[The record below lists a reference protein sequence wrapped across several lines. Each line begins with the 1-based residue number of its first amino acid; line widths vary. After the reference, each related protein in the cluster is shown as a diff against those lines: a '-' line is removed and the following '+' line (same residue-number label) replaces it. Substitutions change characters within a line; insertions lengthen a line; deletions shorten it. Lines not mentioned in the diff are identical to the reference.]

1 MSDQNPPVAS
11 LAPGH
16 ATDRPLIAVAVLASF
31 VAFLDGS
38 VVNLALPAI
47 SADLAHTGLSG
58 LALQQW
64 VVDGYLLGLGALILV
79 AGAVSDQFGRLNV
92 LRVGLAVFAV
102 ASVLCAVA
110 PTGWVLVA
118 ARCLQGIGA
127 AFLVP
132 SSLAMINARFTGPA
146 QARAI
151 GTWTA
156 WTGTAFVVGPPLGG
170 LLVDSLSWRWVF
182 GINIV
187 PLAVTLY
194 LTTKLVSEGRS
205 EATREGELQEGVGPK
220 RWGRIDFVGATLCA
234 VGLSAAVFALIEQQR
249 LGLSHPAVAGGLAVG
264 LACLV
269 AFPFWERRAP
279 NPMMPLHLF
288 TVRNFAVGNL
298 ATVFLYAA
306 VSLGMLLV
314 ALFLQE
320 SVGLSATQAGLATL
334 PLPVLSFF
342 LARPFGTLA
351 GLHGPRV
358 YMAVGPLIAA
368 VGFLLL
374 AFSNPA
380 GSAPF
385 DFWTQML
392 PGLVVFGVGLSVTV
406 SPLTAAVLA
415 AVDPAQSGI
424 GSAVNNAV
432 SRIAGLIAV
441 AFTGVI
447 IGAAG
452 DSAFA
457 PGDFAGFRQGA
468 VVVATLFAIAGLISA
483 VGISNS
489 KGDHRRVS
497 PGEVAPCHD
506 RVTPPPAI
514 ARRD

>member
-1 MSDQNPPVAS
+1 MPDQR
-11 LAPGH
+11 
-16 ATDRPLIAVAVLASF
+16 ATDGPLIAVAVLASF

-47 SADLAHTGLSG
+47 AADLGGG

-64 VVDGYLLGLGALILV
+64 VVDGYLLALGALILV
-79 AGAVSDQFGRLNV
+79 AGAVSDQFGRLTV
-92 LRVGLAVFAV
+92 LRTGLGVFAV
-102 ASVLCAVA
+102 ASALCAIA
-110 PTGWVLVA
+110 PSGWLLVA
-118 ARCLQGIGA
+118 ARCLQGVGA

-132 SSLAMINARFTGPA
+132 SSLAMINARFTGAA

-170 LLVDSLSWRWVF
+170 LLVDALNWRWVF
-182 GINIV
+182 GINLV

-194 LTTKLVSEGRS
+194 LTTRLSADAPGAGRW
-205 EATREGELQEGVGPK
+205 A
-220 RWGRIDFVGATLCA
+220 RIDFVGATLCA
-234 VGLSAAVFALIEQQR
+234 VGLSGAVFALIEQHR
-249 LGLSHPAVAGGLAVG
+249 LGLSHPAVAGGLLVG
-264 LACLV
+264 LACLA

-279 NPMMPLHLF
+279 NPMMPLQLF
-288 TVRNFAVGNL
+288 AARNFAVGNV

-306 VSLGMLLV
+306 VSLGTLLV

-320 SVGLSATQAGLATL
+320 AVGLSASRAGLATL

-351 GLHGPRV
+351 GRHGPRL
-358 YMAVGPLIAA
+358 YMAVGPLLAA
-368 VGFLLL
+368 AGFLLL
-374 AFSNPA
+374 MTVR
-380 GSAPF
+380 APF

-392 PGLVVFGVGLSVTV
+392 PGLIVFGVGLSVTV

-432 SRIAGLIAV
+432 SRVAGLVAI

-447 IGAAG
+447 IGATG
-452 DSAFA
+452 DSGFV
-457 PGDFAGFRQGA
+457 PGDFAGFRQG
-468 VVVATLFAIAGLISA
+468 VLVVAVLFAVAGLISA
-483 VGISNS
+483 VGISNAQCDY
-489 KGDHRRVS
+489 GRLS
-497 PGEVAPCHD
+497 PEAVAPCHD
-506 RVTPPPAI
+506 RITPPPAV
-514 ARRD
+514 ARAD

>member
-1 MSDQNPPVAS
+1 VQDER
-11 LAPGH
+11 

-47 SADLAHTGLSG
+47 AADLGGG

-64 VVDGYLLGLGALILV
+64 VLDGYLLALGALILV
-79 AGAVSDQFGRLNV
+79 AGAVSDQFGRLTV
-92 LRVGLAVFAV
+92 LRTGLAVFAV

-118 ARCLQGIGA
+118 ARCLQGAGA

-132 SSLAMINARFTGPA
+132 SSLAMINARFTGAA

-170 LLVDSLSWRWVF
+170 LLVDALSWRWVF
-182 GINIV
+182 GINII

-194 LTTKLVSEGRS
+194 LTTKIPSDD
-205 EATREGELQEGVGPK
+205 VGPK
-220 RWGRIDFVGATLCA
+220 RWARIDFVGATLCA
-234 VGLSAAVFALIEQQR
+234 VGLTAAVFALIEQQR
-249 LGLSHPAVAGGLAVG
+249 LGLSDPAVAGGLVVG

-288 TVRNFAVGNL
+288 AARNFAVGNL

-342 LARPFGTLA
+342 LARLFGTLA
-351 GLHGPRV
+351 GRHGPRV
-358 YMAVGPLIAA
+358 YMAVGPIVAA
-368 VGFLLL
+368 AGFLLL
-374 AFSNPA
+374 GAA
-380 GSAPF
+380 REPF

-392 PGLVVFGVGLSVTV
+392 PGLVVFGVGLSITV

-447 IGAAG
+447 IGATG

-468 VVVATLFAIAGLISA
+468 VVVAVLFAVAGLISA
-483 VGISNS
+483 VGISN
-489 KGDHRRVS
+489 GQCDDRRVS
-497 PGEVAPCHD
+497 PEAAAPSHD
-506 RVTPPPAI
+506 RATPPPAL

>member
-1 MSDQNPPVAS
+1 VQDERP
-11 LAPGH
+11 
-16 ATDRPLIAVAVLASF
+16 TDRPLIAVAVLASF

-47 SADLAHTGLSG
+47 ASDLGGG

-64 VVDGYLLGLGALILV
+64 VLDGYLLALGALILV
-79 AGAVSDQFGRLNV
+79 AGAVSDQFGRLTV
-92 LRVGLAVFAV
+92 LRAGLAVFAV

-110 PTGWVLVA
+110 PSGWVLVA
-118 ARCLQGIGA
+118 ARCLQGVGA

-132 SSLAMINARFTGPA
+132 SSLAMINARFTGAA

-170 LLVDSLSWRWVF
+170 VLVDALSWRWVF

-194 LTTKLVSEGRS
+194 LTTKIALGRS
-205 EATREGELQEGVGPK
+205 EATRGEEVVAN
-220 RWGRIDFVGATLCA
+220 RWARIDFVGATLCA
-234 VGLSAAVFALIEQQR
+234 VGLSATVFALIELQG
-249 LGLSHPAVAGGLAVG
+249 LGLSNPVVAGGLVVG
-264 LACLV
+264 VACLV
-269 AFPFWERRAP
+269 AFPFWEHRAP
-279 NPMMPLHLF
+279 NPMMPLNLF
-288 TVRNFAVGNL
+288 AVRNFAVGNV

-306 VSLGMLLV
+306 VSLGTLFV

-320 SVGLSATQAGLATL
+320 AVGLSASKAGLATL
-334 PLPVLSFF
+334 PIPVLSFF
-342 LARPFGTLA
+342 LARRFGSLA
-351 GLHGPRV
+351 GRYGPRL
-358 YMAVGPLIAA
+358 YMAIGPIVAA
-368 VGFLLL
+368 GGFLLL
-374 AFSNPA
+374 MTTRE
-380 GSAPF
+380 PF

-392 PGLVVFGVGLSVTV
+392 PGLIVFGVGLSITV

-447 IGAAG
+447 IGGTG
-452 DSAFA
+452 DSGFVR
-457 PGDFAGFRQGA
+457 GDFAGFHQGM
-468 VVVATLFAIAGLISA
+468 VVVAVLLVVAGVISA
-483 VGISNS
+483 VGISNAQCDYGRIS
-489 KGDHRRVS
+489 AQAA
-497 PGEVAPCHD
+497 APSHD

-514 ARRD
+514 ARPD

>member
-1 MSDQNPPVAS
+1 MPD
-11 LAPGH
+11 GR

-47 SADLAHTGLSG
+47 AADLAHTGPSG

-79 AGAVSDQFGRLNV
+79 AGAVSDLFGRLNV
-92 LRVGLAVFAV
+92 LRTGLAVFAV
-102 ASVLCAVA
+102 ASLLCAAA
-110 PTGWVLVA
+110 PTGWALVA

-132 SSLAMINARFTGPA
+132 SSLAMINARFTGAA

-170 LLVDSLSWRWVF
+170 LLVDVLDWRWVF

-194 LTTKLVSEGRS
+194 LTTSLDRDEVSQR
-205 EATREGELQEGVGPK
+205 Q
-220 RWGRIDFVGATLCA
+220 WGRIDFVGAALCA
-234 VGLSAAVFALIEQQR
+234 VGLSTTVFALIEQQR
-249 LGLSHPAVAGGLAVG
+249 LGMSHPAVVVGLAVG
-264 LACLV
+264 LTCLL
-269 AFPFWERRAP
+269 AFPFWERRAAH
-279 NPMMPLHLF
+279 PMMPLQLF
-288 TVRNFAVGNL
+288 TSRNFAVGNL

-306 VSLGMLLV
+306 VSLGTLLV

-320 SVGLSATQAGLATL
+320 SVGMSATQAGLATL

-358 YMAVGPLIAA
+358 YMAVGPIVAA

-374 AFSNPA
+374 AFSRRA
-380 GSAPF
+380 DSTTF

-392 PGLVVFGVGLSVTV
+392 PGLVVFGVGLSITV

-457 PGDFAGFRQGA
+457 PGDFAGFRQGM
-468 VVVATLFAIAGLISA
+468 VVVAALFAVAGLISA
-483 VGISNS
+483 VGISNPQC
-489 KGDHRRVS
+489 DYRRVS
-497 PGEVAPCHD
+497 PSGAAPLHD
-506 RVTPPPAI
+506 RATPPPNVTG
-514 ARRD
+514 RH